1 MTVCASGATSP
12 REERFMGQPGK
23 RRQISAARISRRALL
38 KSATAGALALAA
50 ACGGEEKP
58 TAVDTSGTDVQRGAA
73 TAQAPAAVLSNGATA
88 ASVIVVVMD
97 TLRADHVGAYGNDWI
112 KTPTLDALAEESIV
126 FAHAFPEC
134 IPTIP
139 MRRTLH
145 TGLRTWPFREW
156 VPDKGDIVPL
166 LGWQRIPED
175 QVTFAETLQF
185 NGYQNGFVTDT
196 FHYFRPS
203 KNFHRGFQQFIWVRG
218 QEADTWRS
226 TVDVDPKEVEAA
238 IPPGLDGSEAYLES
252 FQASQYLANQAWR
265 EKEEDYQAPRV
276 FQQAMNWLEEN
287 KTAPKFFLLVDSF
300 DPHEPWD
307 PPEKY
312 LDLYADPKYDG
323 PAVTDPRYGS
333 SDNLTEAQLQHMRD
347 RYAAEV
353 TMTDHWF
360 GRFLDQ
366 ARDQGM
372 LDNTLLVVTSD
383 HGHQLGEHGLT
394 GKVPRG
400 LWNELTDVP
409 LMVRRPDGVG
419 AGTRVDSFVQHHD
432 IAPTILG
439 ALGVAPQVAMPGMD
453 LLALAADRVRPR
465 EHVSCGYHDYS
476 WSRDGR
482 YVYITRNDGTDQQLF
497 DMEADPAQEHN
508 LAEEEQGALRSMQE
522 ELLADA
528 GGPLPV

>member
-1 MTVCASGATSP
+1 M
-12 REERFMGQPGK
+12 ERPGK
-23 RRQISAARISRRALL
+23 RRRLAATRISRRALL

-50 ACGGEEKP
+50 ACSGEENP
-58 TAVDTSGTDVQRGAA
+58 PGAGTGGTDAQRGSPRLRAA
-73 TAQAPAAVLSNGATA
+73 A
-88 ASVIVVVMD
+88 ASGSAQGIAASAIVVVLD

-112 KTPTLDALAEESIV
+112 RTPALDALAEESIV
-126 FAHAFPEC
+126 FTHSFPES

-166 LGWQRIPED
+166 LGWQRIPEE
-175 QVTFAETLQF
+175 QVTIAETLQLE
-185 NGYQNGFVTDT
+185 GYQNGFVTDT

-218 QEADTWRS
+218 QEADPWRS
-226 TVDVDPKEVEAA
+226 TVNVNPKEVEAV
-238 IPPGLDGSEAYLES
+238 IPPGLNSSEAYLES
-252 FQASQYLANQAWR
+252 FQATQYLANQAWR
-265 EKEEDYQAPRV
+265 KEEEDYQAPRV
-276 FQQAMNWLEEN
+276 FREAMDWLEEN
-287 KTAPKFFLLVDSF
+287 KGVQRFFLLVDSF

-307 PPEKY
+307 PPQKY
-312 LDLYADPKYDG
+312 VDLYADPDYDG
-323 PAVTDPRYGS
+323 PSLIDPRYGS
-333 SDNLTEAQLQHMRD
+333 SDNLTRAQLQHLRD

-353 TMTDHWF
+353 TMVDHWL

-366 ARDQGM
+366 ARDLGM
-372 LDNTLLVVTSD
+372 LENTLLVITSD

-394 GKVPRG
+394 GKMPRG

-409 LMVRRPDGVG
+409 LIIRRPDGTS

-432 IAPTILG
+432 VAPTVLG

-453 LLALAADRVRPR
+453 LLELAADRVRPR

-476 WSRDGR
+476 WCRDGR
-482 YVYITRNDGTDQQLF
+482 YAYITRNDGIDQQLF
-497 DMEADPAQEHN
+497 DMEADPAQEHD
-508 LAEEEQGALRSMQE
+508 LAGEERGVVESMHQK
-522 ELLADA
+522 LLADA